1 MISLSGISVGTI
13 RLKHGQGRI
22 KEEDHLSQYNEVF
35 FLKNV
40 SHLNKTMLTNGADCN
55 NRFTN
60 FQTLR
65 TFFSGISNS
74 LVNSELVM
82 FKTLNEMLQK
92 GCTIFRRC
100 SASIKWVSHGEFHIF
115 WVKPERYSQTCV
127 HIGTL
132 KERYH
137 TILSKGKQYMVSRQ
151 HKSLI

>member
-1 MISLSGISVGTI
+1 MISLSGISVGTT

-40 SHLNKTMLTNGADCN
+40 SQLNKTMLINGADCN

-74 LVNSELVM
+74 LVN
-82 FKTLNEMLQK
+82 
-92 GCTIFRRC
+92 
-100 SASIKWVSHGEFHIF
+100 
-115 WVKPERYSQTCV
+115 
-127 HIGTL
+127 
-132 KERYH
+132 
-137 TILSKGKQYMVSRQ
+137 
-151 HKSLI
+151 

>member
-1 MISLSGISVGTI
+1 
-13 RLKHGQGRI
+13 
-22 KEEDHLSQYNEVF
+22 
-35 FLKNV
+35 
-40 SHLNKTMLTNGADCN
+40 MLTNGADCN

>member
-1 MISLSGISVGTI
+1 MISLIRISVGTT

-74 LVNSELVM
+74 LVN
-82 FKTLNEMLQK
+82 
-92 GCTIFRRC
+92 
-100 SASIKWVSHGEFHIF
+100 
-115 WVKPERYSQTCV
+115 
-127 HIGTL
+127 
-132 KERYH
+132 
-137 TILSKGKQYMVSRQ
+137 
-151 HKSLI
+151 